1 MTFYRHSAIPLIA
14 EFKCQRGHAMFAS
27 LAKLL
32 RNKGGATAIEY
43 AMIASLVSIA
53 GFVFISSIGSSVSAS
68 FANVAN
74 AL

>member
-1 MTFYRHSAIPLIA
+1 
-14 EFKCQRGHAMFAS
+14 MFAS

-32 RNKGGATAIEY
+32 RNKDGATAIEY

-68 FANVAN
+68 FASVAS